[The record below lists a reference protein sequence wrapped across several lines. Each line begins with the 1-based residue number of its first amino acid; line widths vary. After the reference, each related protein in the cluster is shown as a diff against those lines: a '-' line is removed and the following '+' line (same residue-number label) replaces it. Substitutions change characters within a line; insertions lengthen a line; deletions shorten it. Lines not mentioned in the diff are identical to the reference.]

1 MIIKTKFNIN
11 DDIVTAI
18 NEEIR
23 FGIIKNVIFDEEIF
37 YDIILYEHDTKS
49 KLLENNPLLK
59 VSEKKVIEYVIEFLK
74 YY

>member
-49 KLLENNPLLK
+49 KYRSRSLLA
-59 VSEKKVIEYVIEFLK
+59 
-74 YY
+74 

>member
-59 VSEKKVIEYVIEFLK
+59 VSEKKVFEDVIEFLK